1 MDAVTPARTGPIWQ
15 NLIPGDVVRVKR
27 GRRVGEVV
35 AVLEYNRDGQ
45 HTMVDV
51 CWDETCRDSS
61 SWATDCLVLVKPAP
75 VTAPRH
81 SPRDTTRQIADVTM
95 DCHSRRIHLYVE
107 DGRLRWKAPR
117 GSMTVEL
124 LKRIKALEPDLVVHV
139 GALQDIEEQGV

>member
-1 MDAVTPARTGPIWQ
+1 MDTVKPAAFGPIWQ
-15 NLIPGDVVRVKR
+15 NLIPGDLVRVKR

-35 AVLEYNRDGQ
+35 AVLEYSQDGQ

-61 SWATDCLVLVKPAP
+61 IWATDCLVLLKPAS
-75 VTAPRH
+75 VATPRH
-81 SPRDTTRQIADVTM
+81 SPGDTTHQVADVTM
-95 DCHSRRIHLYVE
+95 DCHSRRIQLYVE
-107 DGRLRWKAPR
+107 EGRLRWHAPR
-117 GSMTVEL
+117 GAMSVDL

>member
-1 MDAVTPARTGPIWQ
+1 MDTVKPAAFGPIWQ

-35 AVLEYNRDGQ
+35 AVLEYSRDGQ

-61 SWATDCLVLVKPAP
+61 IWATDCLVLVKPAA

-81 SPRDTTRQIADVTM
+81 SPESLTSQVSDVTM
-95 DCHSRRIHLYVE
+95 DCYSRRIQLYVE

-117 GSMTVEL
+117 GAMTVEL
-124 LKRIKALEPDLVVHV
+124 LKRIKALEPDLVVHIS
-139 GALQDIEEQGV
+139 ALQDIEE